1 MLGTIGHLLILIAF
15 VACLGTGY
23 AFFTATRNET
33 AAPMWIR
40 LGRLGW
46 GTMLFGIIGA
56 MLILSYLI
64 FTHQYGY
71 NYVWSHSS
79 NELPM
84 RYIFSALWA
93 GQEGSFLVW
102 VLFTGLT
109 GLGVIYWARSFEAP
123 VMTVIALCQAFMI
136 SMVVGVKF
144 GVLPIGSNPFMTLA
158 ERFPDAPFLQAGGV
172 PPDGNGLN
180 DLLQNPWMVIHPP
193 TLFVGFATM
202 IVPFAYAVAGL
213 WTRRYT
219 EWVRPALPWAIMA
232 NMILGGGVIMGG
244 YWAYVTLSFGGYWA
258 WDPVENSSLVPWLVG
273 MAAIHTMIAQK
284 RSGTS
289 QKAAIWLSILA
300 YMLVIYSTFL
310 TRSGILGDI
319 SVHSFVDLGL
329 NNQLLIWILTM
340 GAVGFGL
347 FFYRYKHLPTPRQEP
362 NFLSREFMI
371 FTGAMLLCALAL
383 VIILGTSTPILGRIF
398 RDNPSG
404 VPIEFY
410 NKWSLPLTV
419 SIAFL
424 IGMGQ
429 LFWWTKMSVEKVNQ
443 VLLRPLVAAVVGTIV
458 VLFVTPFAQ
467 TTANPAVAGAGA
479 DATLFQS
486 GLGAGI
492 GTFWAQYGTGLMFL
506 LLVFASFFAFF
517 GNLQV
522 AWRIGRGQPRL
533 AGGAMAHLGF
543 AMMLFGIISTTGFNN
558 PLTDTGEPIQRD
570 NFIINRGQTVAIEGY
585 EVTYSGQSRT
595 PEGYAAYHLD
605 FKDPQNRTFS
615 LKPVVYKSRQDQW
628 IQHPDLKN
636 YFEKDIYAAVSPSAM
651 YDDRAGTQK
660 TPGELEIKQ
669 GQTTALGT
677 SPYSIAFEKFD
688 LDVDPALKTEDV
700 DIVVAAALTVTNAT
714 TGETKS
720 IKPVYLVDKD
730 RAQRFMPV
738 EIPEW
743 GLTVTFAGMQ
753 VDSGSARLIIEG
765 VDFDAED
772 WLVVQAYEKPIIN
785 LLWYGCFLML
795 AGFGL
800 ALFRRIKEDH
810 EHSYQ
815 EPA

>member
-23 AFFTATRNET
+23 AFFKATNNPAG
-33 AAPMWIR
+33 AAPWIR

-46 GTMLFGIIGA
+46 GTMFAGIIGA
-56 MLILSYLI
+56 MLVLSYLI
-64 FTHQYGY
+64 WTHQYGY
-71 NYVWSHSS
+71 NYVWSNSS
-79 NELPM
+79 NDLPM
-84 RYIFSALWA
+84 HYIFSALWA
-93 GQEGSFLVW
+93 GQEGSFLLW
-102 VLFTGLT
+102 IFFTGLT
-109 GLGVIYWARSFEAP
+109 GLGVIYWGRSFEAP
-123 VMTVIALCQAFMI
+123 VMTVIAFCQAFMI
-136 SMVVGVKF
+136 SMIVGIKLGF
-144 GVLPIGSNPFMTLA
+144 LPIGSNPFMLLA
-158 ERFPDAPFLQAGGV
+158 ERFPDAPFLQSGGV

-193 TLFVGFATM
+193 TLFIGFATM

-232 NMILGGGVIMGG
+232 NMILAGGIIMGG

-273 MAAIHTMIAQK
+273 IAAIHTMIAQK

-329 NNQLLIWILTM
+329 NNQLLVWILAM
-340 GAVGFGL
+340 AAVGFGL
-347 FFYRYKHLPTPRQEP
+347 FFYRYKELPTPRQEP

-410 NKWSLPLTV
+410 NKWSLPIIV
-419 SIAFL
+419 IIAFL
-424 IGMGQ
+424 LGLGQ
-429 LFWWTKMSVEKVNQ
+429 LFWWSKMSVEKVNQ
-443 VLLRPLVAAVVGTIV
+443 VLLRPLVAAVVGTII

-467 TTANPAVAGAGA
+467 TTAKAPVAAVGA
-479 DATLFQS
+479 DPTLYHS
-486 GLGAGI
+486 GIAASLGA
-492 GTFWAQYGTGLMFL
+492 FWAQYGTSLLFL

-522 AWRIGRGQPRL
+522 AWRIGRGQPKL
-533 AGGAMAHLGF
+533 AGGALAHLGF

-595 PEGYAAYHLD
+595 PEGYASYQLD
-605 FKDPQNRTFS
+605 FKDPENRTFT
-615 LKPVVYKSRQDQW
+615 LNPVVYKSRRDQW

-636 YFEKDIYAAVSPSAM
+636 YFEKDIYVAVSPSVM
-651 YDDRAGTQK
+651 YEERTGANK
-660 TPGELEIKQ
+660 TPGELEIQQ
-669 GQTTALGT
+669 GQTTNLGT
-677 SPYSIAFEKFD
+677 SPYSITFEKFD
-688 LDVDPALKTEDV
+688 LEVDPALKTENV
-700 DIVVAAALTVTNAT
+700 DIAVAAAIQVANRNS
-714 TGETKS
+714 GETKS
-720 IKPVYLVDKD
+720 LKPVYLVDKD
-730 RAQRFMPV
+730 RSQRFESV

-743 GLTVTFAGMQ
+743 GLTITFAGMQ
-753 VDSGSARLIIEG
+753 VDSGSARLVIQG

-772 WLVVQAYEKPIIN
+772 WLVVQAYEKPVIN

-795 AGFGL
+795 AGFGV
-800 ALFRRIKEDH
+800 AMFRRIEEQH
-810 EHSYQ
+810 EH
-815 EPA
+815 ERRGLA